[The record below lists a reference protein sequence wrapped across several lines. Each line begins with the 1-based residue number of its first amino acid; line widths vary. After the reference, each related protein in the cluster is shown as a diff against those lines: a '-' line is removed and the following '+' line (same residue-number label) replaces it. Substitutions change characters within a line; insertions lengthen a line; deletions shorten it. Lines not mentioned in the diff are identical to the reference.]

1 MIANKKYSNHIAKKK
16 KTKQNCTFSF
26 SSLNLWSDN
35 QDYTL
40 KLILLTYGE
49 VSFL

>member
-1 MIANKKYSNHIAKKK
+1 MIANKKYSNHIA

-35 QDYTL
+35 QDYSL

-49 VSFL
+49 VNLL